1 MSINL
6 DTTEGRKAYLSEK
19 LDDLLDGIN
28 ESYGT
33 VLMEELLNRLE
44 LTMRDFNEEM
54 KILCDQLVKKQKER
68 QHLLEML
75 SSKELISSKMKS
87 VKNSPSDETTLLDII
102 SSETPNKSKNLLSG
116 ELEEDIPIWEKK
128 LAKLEKK

>member
-1 MSINL
+1 MTIDL
-6 DTTEGRKAYLSEK
+6 DTAEGRKQYLSDK

-44 LTMRDFNEEM
+44 LTIRDFNEEM
-54 KILCDQLVKKQKER
+54 KTLCDQLVKKQEER
-68 QHLLEML
+68 QQLLEM
-75 SSKELISSKMKS
+75 IKS
-87 VKNSPSDETTLLDII
+87 NQSIPAEIESNKASPVDIDSQI
-102 SSETPNKSKNLLSG
+102 DIKSTEKSES
-116 ELEEDIPIWEKK
+116 DIPAWEQK